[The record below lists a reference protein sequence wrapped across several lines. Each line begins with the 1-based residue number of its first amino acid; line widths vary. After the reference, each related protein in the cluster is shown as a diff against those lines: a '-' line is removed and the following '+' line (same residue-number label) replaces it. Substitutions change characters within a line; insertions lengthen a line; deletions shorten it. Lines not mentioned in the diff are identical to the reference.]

1 MIKNNTTTG
10 ERISEATIKRRYTA
24 ALRKKHSGRPNTKQC
39 VCRGDNCQGQA
50 VHNDHTIARARLKEI
65 GKANLIYS
73 LSQYAFVDSCE
84 KCHKEFESYR
94 DGACLSHVNYE
105 ERLDYIRVHDPEGA
119 EIRDNFT
126 PMFKLN
132 Q

>member
-24 ALRKKHSGRPNTKQC
+24 ALRQKHAGRPDKKMC
-39 VCRGDNCQGQA
+39 VCRGDNCQGHA

-73 LSQYAFVDSCE
+73 LSQYAFVDSCAV
-84 KCHKEFESYR
+84 CHDEWEAYR
-94 DGACLSHVNYE
+94 DGLCLSHVNYE
-105 ERLDYIRVHDPEGA
+105 ERMDYMRVHDPERA
-119 EIRDNFT
+119 KIRDQFT
-126 PMFKLN
+126 PMFITK
-132 Q
+132 